1 MIYLVLTGV
10 KGCLIS
16 DWGLKQISL
25 FELLDGTVK
34 CLDYKVFDMMIK
46 FEWWGKLFLA
56 NHGLTLICHSWH
68 SLSQSLI

>member
-16 DWGLKQISL
+16 DRGLKQISL
-25 FELLDGTVK
+25 LVLLDGTVK

-46 FEWWGKLFLA
+46 FELWGKLFLA
-56 NHGLTLICHSWH
+56 NHGLTLICHPWH